1 MWNQNT
7 SFITPLELV
16 KVPNNNKKIIK
27 NGKTNIK
34 FNISYDKNTQP
45 NEQNFTNELNKFN
58 KTFDRKF

>member
-1 MWNQNT
+1 M
-7 SFITPLELV
+7 
-16 KVPNNNKKIIK
+16 KVPNNNEKRIK

>member
-1 MWNQNT
+1 M
-7 SFITPLELV
+7 